1 MDWNM
6 IGAIGEL
13 VGGAAVLVTL
23 IYLAVQVR
31 QGNSAGQRESL
42 RGYVSELNNR
52 LLEPQRDPEFVELF
66 QQANRDWKSV
76 SLRDQAVVSSVYS
89 SYFFACAEA
98 FALRESGNTDPALQ
112 YQADQAVASFLQV
125 PGPAA
130 WWEHTC
136 SFENMLISCSL
147 PMSVQRLCTTS
158 FHGMWAKRTPE
169 IRGSS
174 LDKWRLRVGVS
185 RSACNPLMADF
196 PRKPDALTSLVDG

>member
-136 SFENMLISCSL
+136 SYFQPSFREHVDQLLASDERPAPMHHVL
-147 PMSVQRLCTTS
+147 P
-158 FHGMWAKRTPE
+158 WY
-169 IRGSS
+169 
-174 LDKWRLRVGVS
+174 VGEADAGDS
-185 RSACNPLMADF
+185 R
-196 PRKPDALTSLVDG
+196 

>member
-1 MDWNM
+1 MNWDA
-6 IGAIGEL
+6 IGAVGEL
-13 VGGAAVLVTL
+13 LGATAVLVTL

-66 QQANRDWKSV
+66 QRANRDWHSV

-98 FALRESGNTDPALQ
+98 FALRESGNIDPALQ
-112 YQADQAVASFLQV
+112 HQADAAVASFLQM

-130 WWEHTC
+130 WWKLGCSYFHPSFREHVDQLLASDEC
-136 SFENMLISCSL
+136 PAPMHHVL
-147 PMSVQRLCTTS
+147 P
-158 FHGMWAKRTPE
+158 WY
-169 IRGSS
+169 
-174 LDKWRLRVGVS
+174 VGE
-185 RSACNPLMADF
+185 ADGTADS
-196 PRKPDALTSLVDG
+196 K

>member
-6 IGAIGEL
+6 IGAVGEL

-31 QGNSAGQRESL
+31 QGNFAGQRESL

-66 QQANRDWKSV
+66 QRANRDWHSV

-98 FALRESGNTDPALQ
+98 FALRESGNVDPALQ
-112 YQADQAVASFLQV
+112 YQADAAVASFL
-125 PGPAA
+125 
-130 WWEHTC
+130 
-136 SFENMLISCSL
+136 
-147 PMSVQRLCTTS
+147 
-158 FHGMWAKRTPE
+158 
-169 IRGSS
+169 
-174 LDKWRLRVGVS
+174 
-185 RSACNPLMADF
+185 
-196 PRKPDALTSLVDG
+196 